1 MAVCPG
7 ELFLPSA
14 DLVTPLDD
22 RFWWIAPFTSLHRF
36 SIQESNTTFE
46 SCRTRIV
53 KLFASQETDWGLI
66 FPRSTLTAASW
77 TFLTYTFWLFFDVRT
92 SDEDDEPKCPFLQ
105 LQFNISTAPAIVCCT
120 PMASPQARQVFGISC
135 LISLA
140 VTRPLKAFENSSSLF
155 IQAYENLW
163 MSRVFSCLARI
174 LSWFAV
180 IPASGL
186 RRVKAASSGPS
197 ASSPYKLEK

>member
-46 SCRTRIV
+46 SCRTGIV
-53 KLFASQETDWGLI
+53 KLFAS
-66 FPRSTLTAASW
+66 
-77 TFLTYTFWLFFDVRT
+77 
-92 SDEDDEPKCPFLQ
+92 PFLQ
-105 LQFNISTAPAIVCCT
+105 LQFNISTAPAIVYCT
-120 PMASPQARQVFGISC
+120 PMASPQARQVFAISC

-140 VTRPLKAFENSSSLF
+140 VTRPLGAFENSSSLF

-186 RRVKAASSGPS
+186 RGVKAASSGSS